1 MRKTI
6 LILLLLFFAYLPS
19 NAFNWHRTIKAI
31 AKVES
36 NFNEKA
42 TNGIYVGYLQISPVL
57 VKDCNR
63 ILGQK
68 GSKKRYTLNDRYN
81 KQKSIEMFITIQSFY
96 NPRNSIER
104 AIRLWNGG
112 PNYSVKRTQGYYNK
126 VMRYYN

>member
-1 MRKTI
+1 MKKMIFLT
-6 LILLLLFFAYLPS
+6 LLLLVSLQAYS
-19 NAFNWHRTIKAI
+19 FSWGRTIKAI
-31 AKVES
+31 ARVES

-42 TNGIYVGYLQISPVL
+42 VNGIYVGYLQISPVL

-96 NPRNSIER
+96 NPKNSIEH